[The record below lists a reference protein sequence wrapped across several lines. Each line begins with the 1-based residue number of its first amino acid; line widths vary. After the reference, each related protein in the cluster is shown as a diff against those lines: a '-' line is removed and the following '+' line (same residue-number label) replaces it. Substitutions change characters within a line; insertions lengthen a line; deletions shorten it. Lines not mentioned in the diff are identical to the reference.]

1 MLPYSLIEK
10 KQAGKALT
18 RKEWEFF
25 ISGYLSE
32 DIPAYQMSAMLMAIY
47 FRGLEDEEVSN
58 LIDIVIKSGK
68 RIHFKHKDV
77 FYADKHSTGGVGD
90 KISLILAPLAAASGR
105 VRVPMISGRALGHS
119 GGTLDKLESIPG
131 FRTHLTLKEFQEQ
144 TDRIG
149 CALIGQTN
157 DICPADRELYALR
170 DVTATVRSIP
180 LICISILSKKIAE
193 GIQGLVVDVKS
204 GNGAF
209 MQTKKDAKILASKLK
224 HFGEAGG
231 LKVTPVITDM
241 NQPLGKAVGNWLEVR
256 ESLDV
261 LHGGGPRDVRDLSIR
276 LTEEMILLAE
286 PNADRKAIRTE
297 LASLLDNGK
306 AFDKFLEIV
315 KAQEGDI
322 SVLENPD
329 TYPKPDYVAEVT
341 ADKTGIV
348 QSIDTY
354 GLGLDA
360 IDLGA
365 GRRKSTDTIDPKA
378 GMLVHIS
385 IGDKVSPGDPF
396 FTLFSDNEKALKK
409 KVKEIGERV
418 KLRMENGELRIEN

>member
-10 KQAGKALT
+10 KQAGKALI
-18 RKEWEFF
+18 RKEWDFF
-25 ISGYLSE
+25 ITGYLSE
-32 DIPAYQMSAMLMAIY
+32 EIPAYQMSAMLMAIY
-47 FRGLEDEEVSN
+47 FRGLEDGEVTD

-68 RIHFKHKDV
+68 QIRFKDKNT

-90 KISLILAPLAAASGR
+90 KISLILAPLAAAAGR

-131 FRTHLTLKEFQEQ
+131 FRTNLTLKEFQDQ
-144 TDRIG
+144 TDQIG

-193 GIQGLVVDVKS
+193 GIRGLVLDVKA

-209 MQTKKDAKILASKLK
+209 MQTQKEAETLAKKLK
-224 HFGEAGG
+224 QFGEAGG

-241 NQPLGKAVGNWLEVR
+241 NQPLGQAVGNWLEVR
-256 ESLDV
+256 ESIDV
-261 LHGGGPRDVRDLSIR
+261 LQGGGPKDVRDLSIR

-286 PNADRKAIRTE
+286 PEADRVSVHAE
-297 LASLLDNGK
+297 LESLIDNGK
-306 AFDKFLEIV
+306 AFEKFLEIV
-315 KAQEGDI
+315 EAQDGDI
-322 SVLENPD
+322 SVLKDPD
-329 TYPKPDYVAEVT
+329 SYPEPAYVAEVT
-341 ADKTGIV
+341 ADEDGIV
-348 QSIDTY
+348 KAIDTY

-365 GRRKSTDTIDPKA
+365 GRRKNSDTIDPKA
-378 GMLVHIS
+378 GMLVHVS
-385 IGDKVSPGDPF
+385 IGDNVSSGDPVI
-396 FTLFSDNEKALKK
+396 TLFSDNEKALKK
-409 KVKEIGERV
+409 KVNEIGGRIE
-418 KLRMENGELRIEN
+418 LRMEN

>member
-10 KQAGKALT
+10 KQVGKALT

-25 ISGYLSE
+25 ITGYLSDE
-32 DIPAYQMSAMLMAIY
+32 IPAYQMSAMLMAIY
-47 FRGLEDEEVSN
+47 FRGLEDEEVAG

-68 RIHFKHKDV
+68 QIRFNDKNT

-90 KISLILAPLAAASGR
+90 KISLILAPLAAATGR

-131 FRTHLTLKEFQEQ
+131 FRTNLTLKEFQDQ
-144 TDRIG
+144 TDKIG

-193 GIQGLVVDVKS
+193 GIRGLVLDVKV

-209 MQTKKDAKILASKLK
+209 MQTQKEAKTLAAKLK
-224 HFGEAGG
+224 QFGEAGG

-241 NQPLGKAVGNWLEVR
+241 NQPLGQAVGNWLEVR
-256 ESLDV
+256 ESIDV
-261 LHGGGPRDVRDLSIR
+261 LQGGGPKDVRDLSIR
-276 LTEEMILLAE
+276 LAEEMILLAE
-286 PNADRKAIRTE
+286 PEADRASIHAE
-297 LASLLDNGK
+297 LESLIDTGK
-306 AFDKFLEIV
+306 AFEKFLEIAE
-315 KAQEGDI
+315 AQNGDI
-322 SVLENPD
+322 SVLKDPD
-329 TYPKPDYVAEVT
+329 TYPEPAYVAEVT
-341 ADKTGIV
+341 ADEDGIV
-348 QSIDTY
+348 KTIDTY

-365 GRRKSTDTIDPKA
+365 GRRKNTDTIDPKA
-378 GMLVHIS
+378 GMLVHVS
-385 IGDKVSPGDPF
+385 IGDTVSSGNPVM
-396 FTLFSDNEKALKK
+396 TLFSDNEKALKK
-409 KVKEIGERV
+409 KVKEIGERI
-418 KLRMENGELRIEN
+418 ELE